1 MVRARAARTAL
12 TRADTAHAPMAQPGL
27 QAWPPPAAAIAAYKE
42 RLNEQDIMDVF
53 ARLLIT
59 DTPE

>member
-1 MVRARAARTAL
+1 
-12 TRADTAHAPMAQPGL
+12 MAQPGL
-27 QAWPPPAAAIAAYKE
+27 QAWPPPAEAIAAYKE

>member
-1 MVRARAARTAL
+1 
-12 TRADTAHAPMAQPGL
+12 MAQPGL
-27 QAWPPPAAAIAAYKE
+27 QAWPPTAESIEAYKD

>member
-1 MVRARAARTAL
+1 MQVGDPAPTSAL
-12 TRADTAHAPMAQPGL
+12 VALAPMAQPGL
-27 QAWPPPAAAIAAYKE
+27 QAWPPTAESIEAYKD

>member
-1 MVRARAARTAL
+1 MQVGDPAPTSAL
-12 TRADTAHAPMAQPGL
+12 VALAPMA
-27 QAWPPPAAAIAAYKE
+27 WPPTAEAIAAYKA

>member
-1 MVRARAARTAL
+1 MHGPGADPSAL
-12 TRADTAHAPMAQPGL
+12 VALAPMAQPGL
-27 QAWPPPAAAIAAYKE
+27 QAWPPTAEAIAAYKA